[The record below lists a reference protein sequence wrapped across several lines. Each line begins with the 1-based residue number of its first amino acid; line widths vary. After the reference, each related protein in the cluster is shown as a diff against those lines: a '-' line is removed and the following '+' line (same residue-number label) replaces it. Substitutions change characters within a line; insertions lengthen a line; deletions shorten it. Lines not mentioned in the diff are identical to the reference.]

1 MPAGNGSDSADAV
14 ETHQQYARSLVPHQW
29 YAMWKYQMSGLCRR
43 NRGGN
48 RIKISH
54 LSHKDNIRV
63 LTEWLH
69 EAHFHRNP
77 YQGQFLFGLQLTDC
91 VYVNTQLDLPM

>member
-1 MPAGNGSDSADAV
+1 
-14 ETHQQYARSLVPHQW
+14 
-29 YAMWKYQMSGLCRR
+29 MSGLCRR

-63 LTEWLH
+63 FTECRA
-69 EAHFHRNP
+69 ERISIGIGIQP
-77 YQGQFLFGLQLTDC
+77 
-91 VYVNTQLDLPM
+91 DLPLVYDGPVMLM